1 MACELGKRGY
11 ELCGAPVVALGAS
24 GRQTTPMKF
33 LVTAG
38 CPGGQRPV
46 RPGLRG
52 VSAPSPALVAVTAV
66 WMGPTRS
73 WRPRGAYP
81 RTGVDVAGDTGRRP
95 ACVGRGDAA
104 DRRVAAA
111 ATRAEPVRAS
121 RPVPAAVCGRRGADV
136 AEEQLTAERMGDGR
150 AGSGRPLSWFGELA
164 KRRTS
169 RFGVVAAL
177 PSQLAA
183 SAAVGTEPTERDFH
197 SCPLMLGLI
206 GIGVFDLHPVP
217 RGRRAEVK
225 PGILGQGVMVGRCGC
240 SLSR

>member
-1 MACELGKRGY
+1 MWN
-11 ELCGAPVVALGAS
+11 VVAGGADPAAPTLHPDAGGLPGAATLQRLADGIGGWALIAAMMGIVVGAVIWAS
-24 GRQTTPMKF
+24 GRRTTTMKF

-81 RTGVDVAGDTGRRP
+81 RTGVDVAADTGRRP
-95 ACVGRGDAA
+95 ACVGRDDAA

-121 RPVPAAVCGRRGADV
+121 RPLFQR
-136 AEEQLTAERMGDGR
+136 
-150 AGSGRPLSWFGELA
+150 SY
-164 KRRTS
+164 
-169 RFGVVAAL
+169 VVDEAQKWL
-177 PSQLAA
+177 K
-183 SAAVGTEPTERDFH
+183 DN
-197 SCPLMLGLI
+197 
-206 GIGVFDLHPVP
+206 
-217 RGRRAEVK
+217 
-225 PGILGQGVMVGRCGC
+225 
-240 SLSR
+240 